1 MLVDKEINLY
11 QLDQELNG
19 MGLNATHGEDGKI
32 IEVFLAD
39 NNTATEDELRSVV
52 EAHVAINEEN
62 VKAAAKESAVAKL
75 FALGLT
81 EDEIKALVGA

>member
-39 NNTATEDELRSVV
+39 NNTATEDELRFAV
-52 EAHVAINEEN
+52 EAHVAINEED
-62 VKAAAKESAVAKL
+62 VKAVAKQSAL
-75 FALGLT
+75 TKLQALGLT
-81 EDEIKALVGA
+81 EDELKAVLS

>member
-52 EAHVAINEEN
+52 EAHVAINEVN
-62 VKAAAKESAVAKL
+62 VKAAQKSAIL
-75 FALGLT
+75 ERIGLT
-81 EDEIKALVGA
+81 EEELQIVLNN

>member
-19 MGLNATHGEDGKI
+19 MGLNATHGKDGKI

-39 NNTATEDELRSVV
+39 NNTATEDKLRSVV
-52 EAHVAINEEN
+52 EAHVAINEED
-62 VKAAAKESAVAKL
+62 VKAAAKESAFAKL
-75 FALGLT
+75 SALGLT